1 MGVPALQFGA
11 CARNVASRRK
21 FAVSHA
27 SIGSEPMRSAQAIED
42 DAALAE
48 CARAGDAGAFAEL
61 ARRYRPALVALAFD
75 RTRNLDDAHDLAQEA
90 LVRALERIGELRE
103 AASFPTWLRAIAA
116 NLCASW
122 TRRPAM
128 SPLAACA
135 ADDAD
140 IAAEAIERCEQ
151 REIARALA
159 ALPAAN
165 RLALLMHVWDGV
177 PYERIAAFLGV
188 PVTTV
193 EGRIF
198 RARQSLRHSLVG
210 KITSVRQRD
219 QKGSK
224 E

>member
-1 MGVPALQFGA
+1 
-11 CARNVASRRK
+11 
-21 FAVSHA
+21 
-27 SIGSEPMRSAQAIED
+27 MRTAQAIED

-48 CARAGDAGAFAEL
+48 RARAGDAGAFAEL

-75 RTRNLDDAHDLAQEA
+75 RTRNIDDAHDLAQEA
-90 LVRALERIGELRE
+90 LVKALEHIGKLRD
-103 AASFPTWLRAIAA
+103 AASFPTWLRTIAA

-135 ADDAD
+135 VDDTD

-159 ALPAAN
+159 GLPAAN

-198 RARQSLRHSLVG
+198 RAREQLRRDLVHRVARAAERV
-210 KITSVRQRD
+210 KRERPN
-219 QKGSK
+219 
-224 E
+224 ERC

>member
-1 MGVPALQFGA
+1 
-11 CARNVASRRK
+11 
-21 FAVSHA
+21 
-27 SIGSEPMRSAQAIED
+27 MRTAQPIED

-48 CARAGDAGAFAEL
+48 RARAGDAGAFAKL

-75 RTRNLDDAHDLAQEA
+75 RTRNLDDARDLAQEA
-90 LVRALERIGELRE
+90 LVKALEHIGKLRD

-122 TRRPAM
+122 TRRPAV
-128 SPLAACA
+128 SPLSACA

-151 REIARALA
+151 RQIARALS

-165 RLALLMHVWDGV
+165 RLALLMHIWDGV
-177 PYERIAAFLGV
+177 PYERIAAFLDV
-188 PVTTV
+188 PLTTV

-198 RARQSLRHSLVG
+198 RAREQLRRDLIHRAASVG
-210 KITSVRQRD
+210 EWARKERRD
-219 QKGSK
+219 
-224 E
+224 ERY